1 MDMGLLT
8 NKNKKT
14 STMRMEEHKRLIC
27 RMNEVQPSDK
37 AAILVVM
44 DCGGDIRIGT
54 FGDNDDIEYL
64 RAHALTKLY
73 TMENGKEVGR

>member
-1 MDMGLLT
+1 MQQ
-8 NKNKKT
+8 
-14 STMRMEEHKRLIC
+14 EEHKRLIC

-64 RAHALTKLY
+64 RSHSLTKLY
-73 TMENGKEVGR
+73 TMESGKGVER

>member
-1 MDMGLLT
+1 MQT
-8 NKNKKT
+8 
-14 STMRMEEHKRLIC
+14 EEHRRLIS

-54 FGDNDDIEYL
+54 FGDGEDIEYL
-64 RAHALTKLY
+64 RTQAMVRLY
-73 TMENGKEVGR
+73 TYESGKGVER

>member
-1 MDMGLLT
+1 MQT
-8 NKNKKT
+8 
-14 STMRMEEHKRLIC
+14 EEHRRLIS

-54 FGDNDDIEYL
+54 FGDSDEIEYL
-64 RAHALTKLY
+64 RSHALVKLY
-73 TMENGKEVGR
+73 TMESGKGVER